1 MSKEIWKDVCGWEGV
16 YQISSHG
23 RLKSFKQIK
32 EGKILSNTNK
42 TGSYLSVVL
51 RSGRNTK
58 STKMHR
64 LVAENFIPNPENKP
78 HVNHRDCNK
87 QNNHVS
93 NLEWVTPS
101 ENSRHAV
108 KARPEMVAG
117 MNRHNQFLKPKIVVQ
132 RSMSGKVLG
141 VFPNA
146 KEAERATGVCARN
159 IHQVAA
165 KTEYKPGLTR
175 KQAGG
180 YKWSFREVSSVE
192 YRHHRVEQRREL
204 LQSL

>member
-51 RSGRNTK
+51 RSGRNTE

-87 QNNHVS
+87 QNNHIN
-93 NLEWVTPS
+93 NLELVTPS
-101 ENSRHAV
+101 ENARHATKHTDIV
-108 KARPEMVAG
+108 NGMVNYNQNIRPKTI
-117 MNRHNQFLKPKIVVQ
+117 NQYDLNHVFI
-132 RSMSGKVLG
+132 RSFKNG
-141 VFPNA
+141 
-146 KEAERATGVCARN
+146 KEASIATGVCHRN
-159 IHQVAA
+159 ILQVAN

-175 KQAGG
+175 RQAGG
-180 YKWSFREVSSVE
+180 FIWEFKK
-192 YRHHRVEQRREL
+192 
-204 LQSL
+204 